1 MMCRQRALPHCNH
14 VHYSFPWRAESA
26 KDRAMERVLFV
37 LNGTPVAASDLLLA
51 AAGIALALLAM
62 VAWNIVRRARTER
75 EEALSTAERQ
85 REILQAL
92 SESSRQSAGLTGLV
106 RGVAEVLGSRQADLA
121 RLVSERL
128 DAVGTRVGAG
138 LEASGKSAGE
148 QLARLNE
155 RLAVID
161 AAQARVA
168 ALTQEVVGLKDILA
182 NKQARG
188 AFGQG
193 RLEAIIRDSLP
204 STAFAFQYT
213 LSNNT
218 RPDCVIRL
226 PGDPRLMVV
235 DAKFPLEGFTALR
248 QASGDDA
255 RRQAAA
261 RVRAD
266 VLKHIRDIAERYFV
280 PDETQDIAIMFVP
293 SESLYA
299 DLHEHFDDIIQ
310 KAHKSRIIIVSPS
323 LLMMAV
329 QVIQAI
335 VRDARVREEAHIIQ
349 AEVRYLVEEVT
360 RLRARAAKLD
370 AHFKVAQEDVDQIIT
385 SAEKV
390 ARRGGRIDR
399 MDFAPPAP
407 EIAAASFGKAAE

>member
-1 MMCRQRALPHCNH
+1 
-14 VHYSFPWRAESA
+14 
-26 KDRAMERVLFV
+26 MERVLFI
-37 LNGTPVAASDLLLA
+37 LNGTPVAVSDLFLGAAGVALVLLA
-51 AAGIALALLAM
+51 IMARDLA
-62 VAWNIVRRARTER
+62 RRARVGGL
-75 EEALSTAERQ
+75 EAATALERQ
-85 REILQAL
+85 REMLHAMAEL
-92 SESSRQSAGLTGLV
+92 SRQNAGLTGSV

-138 LEASGKSAGE
+138 LEASGKTAGE
-148 QLARLNE
+148 HLARLNE

-161 AAQARVA
+161 AAQARVT

-193 RLEAIIRDSLP
+193 RLEAIIRDGLP
-204 STAFAFQYT
+204 GAAFAFQYT

-226 PGDPRLMVV
+226 PGDPRLMVI
-235 DAKFPLEGFTALR
+235 DAKFPLEAFTALK
-248 QASGDDA
+248 QASGEEA
-255 RRQAAA
+255 RKHAAA
-261 RVRAD
+261 RVRID
-266 VLKHIRDIAERYFV
+266 VSKHVRDIAERYFV
-280 PDETQDIAIMFVP
+280 PEETQDIAILFLP

-299 DLHEHFDDIIQ
+299 DLHEYFEDIVQ

-329 QVIQAI
+329 QVMQAI
-335 VRDARVREEAHIIQ
+335 VRDARVREEAHVIQ
-349 AEVRYLVEEVT
+349 AEVRYLVEEVE
-360 RLRARAAKLD
+360 RLQARAAKLD
-370 AHFKVAQEDVDQIIT
+370 AHFKIAQEDVDQIMT
-385 SAEKV
+385 SASKI

-399 MDFAPPAP
+399 MDFATPAS
-407 EIAAASFGKAAE
+407 EIDAGPFGKAAE

>member
-1 MMCRQRALPHCNH
+1 
-14 VHYSFPWRAESA
+14 
-26 KDRAMERVLFV
+26 MERVLFF
-37 LNGTPVAASDLLLA
+37 LNGTPVAVSDLLLA
-51 AAGIALALLAM
+51 AAAAALVLLAII
-62 VAWNIVRRARTER
+62 AKSLSRRARMDR
-75 EEALSTAERQ
+75 EETRAAAGSQ
-85 REILQAL
+85 REILRAL
-92 SESSRQSAGLTGLV
+92 AELARQNAGASGMM
-106 RGVAEVLGSRQADLA
+106 RGMAEVLGSRQADLA
-121 RLVSERL
+121 RHVSERL

-168 ALTQEVVGLKDILA
+168 ALTHEVAGLKEILA

-204 STAFAFQYT
+204 NASFEFQYT
-213 LSNNT
+213 LSNGT

-226 PGDPRLMVV
+226 PGEPRLMVI
-235 DAKFPLEGFTALR
+235 DAKFPLEAFTALR
-248 QASGDDA
+248 RASGEEA
-255 RRQAAA
+255 RKGAAA

-266 VLKHIRDIAERYFV
+266 VLKHVRDIAERYLI
-280 PDETQDIAIMFVP
+280 PGETQDIAIMFVP

-299 DLHEHFDDIIQ
+299 DLHEHFEDVVQ
-310 KAHKSRIIIVSPS
+310 KAHKSRIIIVSPT

-329 QVIQAI
+329 QVMQAI

-349 AEVRYLVEEVT
+349 AEVRSLIDEVS
-360 RLRARAAKLD
+360 RLRERAGKLA
-370 AHFKVAQEDVDQIIT
+370 AHFKIAQEDVDQIIT
-385 SAEKV
+385 SAGKAE
-390 ARRGGRIDR
+390 RRAGRIDR
-399 MDFAPPAP
+399 LDFGP
-407 EIAAASFGKAAE
+407 EPNKIAALPFDKAAE

>member
-1 MMCRQRALPHCNH
+1 
-14 VHYSFPWRAESA
+14 
-26 KDRAMERVLFV
+26 MERVLFS
-37 LNGTPVAASDLLLA
+37 LNGAPVTVAELLLA
-51 AAGIALALLAM
+51 AAVLGLVLLAM
-62 VAWNIVRRARTER
+62 IARSLARRVRLESDAASISGER
-75 EEALSTAERQ
+75 L

-92 SESSRQSAGLTGLV
+92 ANASRQNAGLGGSV
-106 RGVAEVLGSRQADLA
+106 RGMAEVLGSRQADLA

-138 LEASGKSAGE
+138 LEASGKTASD

-193 RLEAIIRDSLP
+193 RLEAIIKDGLP
-204 STAFAFQYT
+204 GASFAFQYT

-226 PGDPRLMVV
+226 PGDPRVMVI
-235 DAKFPLEGFTALR
+235 DAKFPLEAFTALR
-248 QASGDDA
+248 QTSGEEA
-255 RRQAAA
+255 RKHAAA

-266 VLKHIRDIAERYFV
+266 LSKHIRDIAGRYFV
-280 PDETQDIAIMFVP
+280 SEETQDIAMMFVP

-299 DLHEHFDDIIQ
+299 DLHEYFEDIIQ
-310 KAHKSRIIIVSPS
+310 KAHRSRIIIVSPS
-323 LLMMAV
+323 LLMMAM
-329 QVIQAI
+329 
-335 VRDARVREEAHIIQ
+335 R
-349 AEVRYLVEEVT
+349 
-360 RLRARAAKLD
+360 
-370 AHFKVAQEDVDQIIT
+370 
-385 SAEKV
+385 
-390 ARRGGRIDR
+390 
-399 MDFAPPAP
+399 
-407 EIAAASFGKAAE
+407 